1 MIISFVQTKGGTGKS
16 TLAVNTAFSKAFQ
29 EKFKSIAL
37 VELDPQG
44 TLKNWWQERTEE
56 NRNSDGVSFHHIS
69 STQKEVI
76 QDGIKNIATHNDL
89 LVLDIPGESTS
100 KLHTKFAC
108 AISDIV
114 IIPMRTST
122 NDESAFAD
130 NLLPI
135 IKEIIRSYPIKKGN
149 FFILPTFTNAQSNKE
164 KVIDYFKDILPD
176 YVGCLNVVY
185 PFRSI
190 YENFNREGANLL
202 EFVDSIKNNKRM
214 YVGGARAIE
223 DIESIAHSII
233 QKLAEKTHDST

>member
-16 TLAVNTAFSKAFQ
+16 TLAVNTTFSKAFQ
-29 EKFKSIAL
+29 NKFKSIAL

-56 NRNSDGVSFHHIS
+56 NRNSDNVSFHHIS

-114 IIPMRTST
+114 IVPMRTST

-149 FFILPTFTNAQSNKE
+149 FFI
-164 KVIDYFKDILPD
+164 
-176 YVGCLNVVY
+176 VY

-202 EFVDSIKNNKRM
+202 EFVESIKNNKRM

-223 DIESIAHSII
+223 DIESIAHSIM